1 MQFQRS
7 AHSQVYRVSQNLRTV
22 HSVVLVPT
30 LAGWRLRISQHLSK
44 SLRVEKKKN
53 PIPSQRQAGGGR
65 GDPILVVV
73 SCAHYSEAADR
84 VVL

>member
-30 LAGWRLRISQHLSK
+30 LAGWRLRISQRLGK
-44 SLRVEKKKN
+44 SLRVEKKN

-65 GDPILVVV
+65 GDLILVFV
-73 SCAHYSEAADR
+73 SCAHYSEAADW